1 MISGARQW
9 KWMLIDSKWPAYCA
23 DSTVFLV
30 TFELFVNANII
41 QILIDRKQKYFKS
54 HFHYKAHKLS
64 VLIQQTLITCIH
76 TSLIDVLFSN
86 EFDCVNYLWSIRVE
100 AALRARI
107 RKLKQLFD
115 KLALHITTVTIK
127 NCLLFGLV
135 FFFFFSFFIWE
146 RHGKTPDCVSAWL
159 SRPKVSEI
167 DVKPHGKRRY
177 YARFDK
183 CNLNE
188 SIFVSEKK
196 CFVY

>member
-1 MISGARQW
+1 
-9 KWMLIDSKWPAYCA
+9 MLIDSKWPAYCA

-41 QILIDRKQKYFKS
+41 QILIDRKQKYFQS
-54 HFHYKAHKLS
+54 HFHSKAHKLS

-135 FFFFFSFFIWE
+135 FFFSFLFLFGKDME
-146 RHGKTPDCVSAWL
+146 RHQIASLHDYHGLKFLKSTWNRMENVGTTPDLISV
-159 SRPKVSEI
+159 I
-167 DVKPHGKRRY
+167 
-177 YARFDK
+177 
-183 CNLNE
+183 
-188 SIFVSEKK
+188 
-196 CFVY
+196 